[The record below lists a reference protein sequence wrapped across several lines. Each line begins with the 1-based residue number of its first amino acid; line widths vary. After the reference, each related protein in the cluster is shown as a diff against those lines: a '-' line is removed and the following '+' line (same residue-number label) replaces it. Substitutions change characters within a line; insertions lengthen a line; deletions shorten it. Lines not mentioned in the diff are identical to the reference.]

1 MRGSIAG
8 LLLVYSAISL
18 PATGFVI
25 QEISLCRFGDD
36 KNGNVTLQYFIVF
49 NHQNIVG
56 YDSNMTMF
64 LPNESIIIN
73 ETMKVVKR
81 FATEFNTNPDM
92 LHYVESQE
100 KRCKNEIKTYWNY
113 TVERRERPSME
124 VFVHDEN
131 EDNLPLLICFVWG
144 FYPDN
149 ITVSWIKNNKTVVKT
164 ETEAVKTG
172 EWSYQVVSKLD
183 LRDALPTDD
192 YTCKVEHQSLEEPMT
207 KTWRAGLTSIQII
220 KISVSS
226 VIFALG
232 LIVLISGVVC
242 WRNAK
247 RSDDCHFLSTLFR
260 PWRHIC
266 APCLPFSFIPL
277 SREGSVT
284 SDSDSSLISGPSQSL
299 LDEERDLG
307 EENETAAMDG
317 QLIVWPE
324 LLAPFHQGCA
334 LTAVPNVDDDDDDDI
349 LTL

>member
-18 PATGFVI
+18 PATGFVM
-25 QEISLCRFGDD
+25 QEISLCSFGDD
-36 KNGNVTLQYFIVF
+36 KNGSVTFGYYFAF
-49 NHQNIVG
+49 NHQYIVG
-56 YDSNMTMF
+56 YDSKINMF
-64 LPNESIIIN
+64 LPYQSI
-73 ETMKVVKR
+73 EQMMMVVRR
-81 FATEFNTNPDM
+81 FTTQFNTNPDM
-92 LHYVESQE
+92 LNYVKSEE
-100 KRCKNEIKTYWNY
+100 KRCKNEIKTFWNY

-124 VFVHDEN
+124 VFVPDQN

-149 ITVSWIKNNKTVVKT
+149 IAVYWIKNNKTVVKT
-164 ETEAVKTG
+164 ETEVVQTG

-192 YTCKVEHQSLEEPMT
+192 YTCKVEHQSLEEPMA

-247 RSDDCHFLSTLFR
+247 RSGYT
-260 PWRHIC
+260 P
-266 APCLPFSFIPL
+266 IP
-277 SREGSVT
+277 GYN
-284 SDSDSSLISGPSQSL
+284 DF
-299 LDEERDLG
+299 
-307 EENETAAMDG
+307 N
-317 QLIVWPE
+317 
-324 LLAPFHQGCA
+324 
-334 LTAVPNVDDDDDDDI
+334 
-349 LTL
+349 